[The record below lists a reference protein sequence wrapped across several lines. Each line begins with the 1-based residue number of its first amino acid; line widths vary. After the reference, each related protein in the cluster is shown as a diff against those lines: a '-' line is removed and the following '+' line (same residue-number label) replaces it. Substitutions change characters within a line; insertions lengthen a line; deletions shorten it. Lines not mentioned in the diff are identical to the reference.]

1 MKLLY
6 ESFET
11 LGFSLIDKESFFES
25 NAKEYI
31 YDLYLENFNI
41 LSSHRRSCSSSL
53 RISKIMMVI
62 LSKQE

>member
-41 LSSHRRSCSSSL
+41 
-53 RISKIMMVI
+53 
-62 LSKQE
+62 